1 MPRLGSPRLLVILR
15 KEFAV
20 VRNNPGSVLKPAI
33 TLTILLML
41 VVYLL
46 DSDNDTVRLGI
57 VDESRSE
64 YSRDLQSRYEAA
76 LVFEITSYPSTAALN
91 EAIELTRID
100 AGIVIPA
107 DFAVERAAG
116 HPAQVQVIADATSP
130 SNGSTF
136 GAYVAGVITDYNR
149 TLTSSSA
156 PPTRRGQIAART
168 NVLHNPGFLARWYLF
183 TGLLGILWL
192 SSISQTVGVLV
203 VKEKEEGVLDLWRTT
218 AARPWEIL
226 FARKLTYV
234 VMFLPTA
241 CVAPLISGQMVYGV
255 PMRGSIFTLL
265 LGASLFLIC
274 ALSIGTLFAVI
285 CRSMRQMMMLLLFTT
300 SWQTLM
306 SGAFAPVEALQNW
319 ARPLVFFNPL
329 GHWVVIIRGVMLK
342 GLGIQTLLPHF
353 LSLLGLGAGLF
364 ILSAWLYDRQ
374 ARGRRMRI
382 TNAYFG
388 VRRLVGALSMA
399 KTKAVTGPGQYHP
412 R

>member
-1 MPRLGSPRLLVILR
+1 MPGLASQRLWVILR

-33 TLTILLML
+33 TLTILLMI

-76 LVFEITSYPSTAALN
+76 LVFEITTYPSTAALN
-91 EAIELTRID
+91 EAIELTNID
-100 AGIVIPA
+100 AGIIIPS
-107 DFAVERAAG
+107 DFAAERAAG
-116 HPAQVQVIADATSP
+116 RPGQVQIIADATSP

-136 GAYVAGVITDYNR
+136 GAYVAGVISDYNR

-168 NVLHNPGFLARWYLF
+168 NVLHNPAFLARWYLF

-192 SSISQTVGVLV
+192 SSISQTVGVLIV
-203 VKEKEEGVLDLWRTT
+203 EEKERGVLDLWRTT

-226 FARKLTYV
+226 FARTLTYV

-255 PMRGSIFTLL
+255 PVRGSIFTLL
-265 LGASLFLIC
+265 LGATLFLVC

-319 ARPLVFFNPL
+319 AQPLVFFNPL
-329 GHWVVIIRGVMLK
+329 GHFVVIIRGVMLK

-353 LSLLGLGAGLF
+353 LSLLGLGTGLF
-364 ILSAWLYDRQ
+364 ILSAWLYEKQ

-382 TNAYFG
+382 INASFG
-388 VRRLVGALSMA
+388 VRRLVSALSMA
-399 KTKAVTGPGQYHP
+399 KTKAVTVRGQYHP